1 MNFSKAEAVL
11 IAVLCVTSVIDNIIS
26 VLTYIRG

>member
-1 MNFSKAEAVL
+1 MNFNKAEAVL
-11 IAVLCVTSVIDNIIS
+11 IVILCVTSVIDNIVS